1 MMKKLLL
8 TLVVSFSLVAVRAD
22 YRPTDEG
29 MWLPILLKDY
39 NYDQMKKLGLKL
51 KPEQIYS
58 VNKASLK
65 DAIVWFDG
73 GCTGEIISNTGL
85 LLTNHHCGYDAI
97 QSHST
102 VEDNILDNGF
112 WAKSQAEEKTNKGMF
127 ASILVRMEDVSK
139 EVLPALMGLD
149 EKQKAAKLK
158 EITDAIE
165 KKATDGTHYEAFVKD
180 IFKNNQYILFVMEKF
195 TDIRL
200 VGTPP
205 QNIGKFG
212 GDTDNWIWPRHTCDF
227 SMFRIYANK
236 DNKPADYAAD
246 NVPYTPKKSLS
257 ITLDGVKEGDFAMI
271 MGYPGRTNRY
281 ETSMGIKMAIDKVNP
296 AIVKLLGIRLEKM
309 KEQMDK
315 DVAVRIQLSSLYAR
329 LANAWKYYIGQTEQI
344 KHLKVIAQKQK
355 DEEKFKTWAAENE
368 EYKEIFPNLEK
379 VYSYYTPISDIRL
392 YVNIGIFGSTSI
404 SLANSLSSLEKA
416 LTDKDDEAK
425 EKAIKG
431 IKARA
436 AGQYETYNE
445 AAEQKIIA
453 EMLSA
458 YYHDI
463 DKQYH
468 PAILGEIIAM
478 YPNTT
483 PDDAF
488 AKYAADIMQKSV
500 TSSEARLNAFLEE
513 PTAEKIQNDP
523 SYKVVRA
530 FLEYYNQNFAKK
542 ISEYSAAIENEGEV
556 YMKGLMAMNP
566 KTTYYPDANSTFRL
580 TYGQVQSYDP
590 KDGVHYKYYT
600 TIDGVE
606 EKYIP
611 GDGEFDAPKKL
622 LELSGKEDFGP
633 YADKKTGELVTCFIT
648 NNDIT
653 GGNSGS
659 PVMNAKGELIG
670 IAFDGNWEAMSG
682 DIVFDTRYKRTISVD
697 IRYVLFIIDKLSG
710 AQNIIKELNL
720 VQNGKTVT
728 LYK

>member
-1 MMKKLLL
+1 MKKLLL
-8 TLVVSFSLVAVRAD
+8 ALVLSFSLLAANAG
-22 YRPTDEG
+22 YKPTDEG

-73 GCTGEIISNTGL
+73 GCTGEIVSNTGL

-112 WAKSQAEEKTNKGMF
+112 WAKSTAEEKSNPGMF
-127 ASILVRMEDVSK
+127 ASILVRMEDVSDK
-139 EVLPALMGLD
+139 IMPGLMGLND
-149 EKQKAAKLK
+149 EQKRNKLK
-158 EITDAIE
+158 ELTDTIVAQA
-165 KKATDGTHYEAFVKD
+165 KNGNHYEAFVKD

-236 DNKPADYAAD
+236 ENQPADYSAD
-246 NVPYTPKKSLS
+246 NVPYTPKKSLN
-257 ITLDGVKEGDFAMI
+257 ITLDGVKEGDYAMI

-281 ETSMGIKMAIDKVNP
+281 ETSMGIQMAVDKVNP
-296 AIVKLLGIRLEKM
+296 AIVKLFGLRLEKM

-329 LANAWKYYIGQTEQI
+329 IANTWKYYIGQTEQVQN
-344 KHLKVIAQKQK
+344 LKVVAQKQN
-355 DEEKFKTWAAENE
+355 DEKKFATWAADKDQ
-368 EYKEIFPNLEK
+368 YKNILPNLEK
-379 VYSYYTPISDIRL
+379 VYAEYTPISDIRL
-392 YVNIGIFGSTSI
+392 YVNIGIFGSTSF
-404 SLANSLSSLEKA
+404 SLGNRLAAVQKA
-416 LTDKDDEAK
+416 LADNDEAAK
-425 EKAIKG
+425 TKALKG
-431 IKARA
+431 LQATSA
-436 AGQYETYNE
+436 ALYETYNA
-445 AAEQKIIA
+445 AAEEKIIA
-453 EMLSA
+453 AVLTA
-458 YYHDI
+458 YYNDI
-463 DKQYH
+463 DKKYH
-468 PAILGEIIAM
+468 PAILNEILAM

-483 PDDAF
+483 AEEAF
-488 AKYAADIMQKSV
+488 KKYAAMVMEKSV
-500 TSSEARLNAFLEE
+500 ASNEERLKAFAET
-513 PTAEKIQNDP
+513 PTAEAIANDP
-523 SYKVVRA
+523 AIKVAKAFDEYYKQNFDAKVV
-530 FLEYYNQNFAKK
+530 EYATQIAH
-542 ISEYSAAIENEGEV
+542 EGEV
-556 YMKGLMAMNP
+556 YMKGIMEMNP
-566 KTTYYPDANSTFRL
+566 QGNFYPDANSTFRL
-580 TYGQVQSYDP
+580 TYGQVQDYDP
-590 KDGVHYKYYT
+590 RDGVHYKFYT
-600 TIDGVE
+600 TLDGVE

-622 LELSGKEDFGP
+622 LELNQNKDFGP
-633 YADKKTGELVTCFIT
+633 YVDKKTGKLVTCFIT

-659 PVMNAKGELIG
+659 PVMNGKGELIG

-720 VQNGKTVT
+720 VQNGKAVT